1 MSNDEQDV
9 NEFGIPEDDMAEA
22 RAQAR
27 ALAQGKEV
35 PEQKKEPEETT
46 QPEAADEQKTSEE
59 QPEEPQKQARQRNPD
74 GTFAKAAPEAQQ
86 QKKGPLDEFPEEVRE
101 KVASLL
107 KQDRQHREKSDSG
120 RLAAYQSKYEE
131 ERRRAAQLEQEIA
144 ALKKAPPKSLKEISP
159 RFKELAEIDEDTVET
174 LEELRKRI
182 REEVQ
187 AELEEH
193 KKALQAPELE
203 RQQMEQIRQQEEF
216 VKTMD
221 SQCENWREIVYQT
234 DDDGRVVVGKNG
246 VPAFSKQWEHFV
258 NDQPPYLRNLL
269 VDVQSPDQAL
279 WAITKHNEW
288 LRENGYIQ
296 DDTPATPTPNADAD
310 KILQKRQDDLKKV
323 APQKSNQIPLSQA
336 PSDDISDEATEMRLR
351 KLAREA
357 LRKNDP
363 SIYKN
368 AR

>member
-1 MSNDEQDV
+1 MSNEDKEVV
-9 NEFGIPEDDMAEA
+9 NEFGIPEDDMSAA
-22 RAQAR
+22 RAEAR

-35 PEQKKEPEETT
+35 ATKPEEVTP
-46 QPEAADEQKTSEE
+46 PEATETPEKVETEE
-59 QPEEPQKQARQRNPD
+59 QTEPQKGGRARNAD
-74 GTFAKAAPEAQQ
+74 GTFAPKAAPEE

-144 ALKKAPPKSLKEISP
+144 ALKKTPPKSLKEISP

-234 DDDGRVVVGKNG
+234 GDDGRVVVGKNG
-246 VPAFSKQWEHFV
+246 IPVFSNQWEHFV

-296 DDTPATPTPNADAD
+296 DDTPASPTPNADAD